1 MSTDVLCLRPEADF
15 TRVDAPAPAS
25 LRVSYCKADDSALA
39 ELMHAADALVIP
51 AVGPKLVPA
60 LFEGGRL
67 KLVQVTGAGL
77 DRLDRDALTRL
88 GIPVAN
94 VPGGSNSAVAEFAVT
109 AASVLLRRFAW
120 ADAEIKGGNYAA
132 FRARMVADNLAG
144 LDGLLVGL
152 VGFGMIGQ
160 AVAQAFHRSGCRI
173 CYHDPASRD
182 SAAAAAIGAEAM
194 TLDGLLAAVDVVSLH
209 VPLLPET
216 RGFIGARELSL
227 MKPGAV
233 LIQASRGGVVDE
245 AALAEHLG
253 AARFVGAAVDVYASE
268 PPAPDN
274 PLLALTGEA
283 ASRLLL
289 TPHIAGVTRQSSTF
303 LFRSAWQ
310 NVERVLVRGEA
321 PLSRAY

>member
-15 TRVDAPAPAS
+15 SRVDAPAPAC
-25 LRVSYCKADDSALA
+25 LRVSYRKADDSALA

-132 FRARMVADNLAG
+132 FRARMVVDNLAG

-194 TLDGLLAAVDVVSLH
+194 TLDGLLAAADVVSLH

-253 AARFVGAAVDVYASE
+253 AARFAGAAVDVYASE